1 MVKKIENN
9 LLKVPVLKWLVRL
22 TMKIKIP
29 GLQGMSLYNLLEM
42 YIIGIVK
49 GALTARAGAIA
60 FSFFMALFPFLL
72 FVLTLIPIFS
82 SQIEGFEEGFM
93 FALKAFLP
101 PNTSESVHIV
111 IEDIAVDITN
121 NQYSGLLSFGFLTSI
136 FLMTNGVNA
145 IFGGFE
151 YSYHVKITRNIIR
164 QYFIALGVSII
175 LSLLFLFTIAII
187 IYFEI
192 GIQNLQAQGFVDD
205 TVIWI
210 RIGRGLFFT
219 LMIYSTITILYNYGI
234 KNLNKQPFFSAG
246 AILTTL
252 LTLLLFYLFAIYV
265 EKFAQYNKLYGSIG
279 TLLIM
284 MLFVWLNSVVLLL
297 GFELNA
303 SMNRLKLKHRKI
315 LK

>member
-1 MVKKIENN
+1 MIKKIEDK
-9 LLKVPVLKWLVRL
+9 LLQVPILKWLVKL
-22 TMKIKIP
+22 VMKVKVP
-29 GLQGMSLYNLLEM
+29 GLEGMSLYNLLEM

-72 FVLTLIPIFS
+72 FILTLIPIFS
-82 SQIEGFEEGFM
+82 AQIEGFEEGFM
-93 FALKAFLP
+93 FALGELLP
-101 PNTSESVHIV
+101 PTTSESVELV
-111 IEDIAVDITN
+111 INEIALDITK

-164 QYFIALGVSII
+164 QYIIALGVSLI
-175 LSLLFLFTIAII
+175 LSFLFLFTVAII

-192 GIQNLQAQGFVDD
+192 GIRSLQVKGIVDD
-205 TVIWI
+205 TVVWVQ
-210 RIGRGLFFT
+210 IGRMVFFT
-219 LMIYSTITILYNYGI
+219 VMTYSAVTILYNYGI
-234 KNLNKQPFFSAG
+234 KNLQKKPFFTAG

-252 LTLLLFYLFAIYV
+252 LTLLLFYLFGIYV
-265 EKFAQYNKLYGSIG
+265 EQFAQYNKLYGSIG
-279 TLLIM
+279 TLLIL
-284 MLFVWLNSVVLLL
+284 MLFIWLNSVVLLL

-303 SMNRLKLKHRKI
+303 TMTRLKRRHRRIRK
-315 LK
+315 

>member
-1 MVKKIENN
+1 MTKKIEEN
-9 LLKVPVLKWLVRL
+9 LLKVPVVKWLVKL
-22 TMKIKIP
+22 GKKIKIP
-29 GLQGMSLYNLLEM
+29 GLQGMSLYDLLEM

-72 FVLTLIPIFS
+72 FVLTLIPIFAE
-82 SQIEGFEEGFM
+82 QIDGFEAGFM
-93 FALKAFLP
+93 LVIDEILP
-101 PNTSESVHIV
+101 PQTSESVDLV
-111 IEDIAVDITN
+111 ITDIARDITN

-151 YSYHVKITRNIIR
+151 YSYHVKISRNIIK

-175 LSLLFLFTIAII
+175 LSLLFLFTVAIM

-192 GIQNLQAQGFVDD
+192 GIQDLKSKGLVDD
-205 TVIWI
+205 TVFWI
-210 RIGRGLFFT
+210 QIGRGLFFT
-219 LMIYSTITILYNYGI
+219 VMIYMGVSILYNYGI
-234 KNLNKQPFFSAG
+234 KNIQNKPIFSAG

-265 EKFAQYNKLYGSIG
+265 EQFAQYNKLYGSIG
-279 TLLIM
+279 TLLIL

-303 SMNRLKLKHRKI
+303 SINRLKMKQLNKKR
-315 LK
+315 

>member
-1 MVKKIENN
+1 MTKKIEDK
-9 LLKVPVLKWLVRL
+9 LAKVPILNWLVQL
-22 TMKIKIP
+22 GKKIKIP
-29 GLQGMSLYNLLEM
+29 GLQGMSLYDLLEM

-72 FVLTLIPIFS
+72 FVLTLIPIFAA
-82 SQIEGFEEGFM
+82 QIEGFQEGFM
-93 FALKAFLP
+93 FALEQLLP
-101 PNTSESVHIV
+101 PTTSDAVDEV
-111 IEDIAVDITN
+111 IKDIEVDITN

-151 YSYHVKITRNIIR
+151 YSYHVKISRNIIK

-175 LSLLFLFTIAII
+175 LSLLFLLTVAIV

-192 GIQNLQAQGFVDD
+192 GIQDLQVNGLVGD
-205 TVIWI
+205 TVLLIK
-210 RIGRGLFFT
+210 IGRALFFT
-219 LMIYSTITILYNYGI
+219 IMIYMAVSILYNYGI
-234 KNLNKQPFFSAG
+234 KNIQHNSIFSAG

-265 EKFAQYNKLYGSIG
+265 EQFEQYNKLYGSIG
-279 TLLIM
+279 TLLIL
-284 MLFVWLNSVVLLL
+284 MLFIWLNSVVLLL

-303 SMNRLKLKHRKI
+303 SINRLKSKQLKI
-315 LK
+315 

>member
-1 MVKKIENN
+1 MIKKIEDK
-9 LLKVPVLKWLVRL
+9 LLQVPILKWVVKLV
-22 TMKIKIP
+22 MKVKIP
-29 GLQGMSLYNLLEM
+29 GLEGMSLYNLLEM

-72 FVLTLIPIFS
+72 FILTLIPIFS
-82 SQIEGFEEGFM
+82 NQIEGFEEGFM
-93 FALKAFLP
+93 FALEEFLP
-101 PNTSESVHIV
+101 PTTSESVEIV
-111 IEDIAVDITN
+111 IKEIARDITE

-164 QYFIALGVSII
+164 QYIIALGVSLI
-175 LSLLFLFTIAII
+175 LSFLFLFTVAII

-192 GIQNLQAQGFVDD
+192 GIRSLQIKGIVDD
-205 TVIWI
+205 TVVWVQ
-210 RIGRGLFFT
+210 IGRMVFFT
-219 LMIYSTITILYNYGI
+219 VMIYSAVTILYNYGI
-234 KNLNKQPFFSAG
+234 KNLQKKPFFTAG

-252 LTLLLFYLFAIYV
+252 LTLLLFYLFGIYV
-265 EKFAQYNKLYGSIG
+265 EQFAQYNKLYGSIG
-279 TLLIM
+279 TLLIL
-284 MLFVWLNSVVLLL
+284 MLFIWLNSVVLLL

-303 SMNRLKLKHRKI
+303 TINRLKRKHRI
-315 LK
+315 V